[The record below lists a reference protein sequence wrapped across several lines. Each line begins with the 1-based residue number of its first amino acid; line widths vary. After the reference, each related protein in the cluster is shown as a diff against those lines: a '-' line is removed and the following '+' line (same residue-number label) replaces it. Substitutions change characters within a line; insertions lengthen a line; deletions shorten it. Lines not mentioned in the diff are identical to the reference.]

1 MQGVKNFNLE
11 ACQDSPTGGLKLVT
25 NIFHCELAALHCLLS
40 LSLSPSFTLV
50 KVGSLCSLL
59 LYGCGSSVFLARL
72 GKISKYTKRFV
83 QLGEVKLMR

>member
-11 ACQDSPTGGLKLVT
+11 VCQDSLTGGLKLVT

-40 LSLSPSFTLV
+40 LCPSFALV

-59 LYGCGSSVFLARL
+59 LYGCGSSVFPARL
-72 GKISKYTKRFV
+72 GKFSKYTKRFIE
-83 QLGEVKLMR
+83 LGKVKLMR